1 MKRRSLFE
9 QSAARRNRHGGQ
21 LDVGA
26 LADHLALELGEG
38 TPDICIIMRPAG
50 LAVSIASVSERKL
63 LPAASTRS
71 RIVSKSSSEQDRRSR
86 SFRTTSVPAARS

>member
-1 MKRRSLFE
+1 MGLTSSVSRENRQPRWPRRYIKRRSLFE
-9 QSAARRNRHGGQ
+9 QNAARRNRHGGQ

-38 TPDICIIMRPAG
+38 TPDIRIIMRPAG
-50 LAVSIASVSERKL
+50 LAVSIASVSERNL

-71 RIVSKSSSEQDRRSR
+71 RIVS
-86 SFRTTSVPAARS
+86 